1 MKSSMN
7 RAPKSQNGAALFF
20 AMMFLVIISI
30 IALAS
35 TKSSLLQERMTGGV
49 RSQQLALM
57 AAESGLRGGEQMLWE
72 LSYDCSQPLPPCL
85 GTTAAAQ
92 CVYQPSVVAAEK
104 QWLQDFRTRPE
115 WHAFTGAG
123 VRSYDFDLSG
133 LAGNQITAR
142 TSRTPMFI
150 LEELGPDVP
159 PSAGQAG
166 GGRYPEGTSLAGK
179 RMFYRITSRATGGN
193 DNVVSIVESVYSAM
207 DLTNTGFNRNCVAA
221 TP

>member
-1 MKSSMN
+1 MKPTPRCPS
-7 RAPKSQNGAALFF
+7 RHERGAALFF

-57 AAESGLRGGEQMLWE
+57 GAETGLRGGEQLLWN
-72 LSYDCSQPLPPCL
+72 LSYDASQPLPPCVAS
-85 GTTAAAQ
+85 TTSTHCIVQTPINAT
-92 CVYQPSVVAAEK
+92 EK
-104 QWLQDFRTRPE
+104 LWLQDFRSRRE
-115 WHAFTGAG
+115 WFTPSGPG
-123 VRSYDFDLSG
+123 VETYRVDLSA

-142 TSRTPMFI
+142 ISRNPIYI
-150 LEELGPDVP
+150 LEEMGPDVA

-166 GGRYPEGTSLAGK
+166 GAVYPETTSLVGK
-179 RMFYRITSRATGGN
+179 RMFYRVTSRSAGGN

-207 DLTNTGFNRNCVAA
+207 DLSNTGFN
-221 TP
+221 PE